1 MHFAPLPTCL
11 ALCFAGLA
19 HAAGPPA
26 APPAAPPDELDA
38 LALADK
44 APVESMQPTRPW
56 RIVIEGAA
64 GRNEMMNALSR
75 VNTQR
80 LSIDMR
86 FDVSL
91 APGVRAVLSDRVD
104 LAQSN
109 GVPPAENVNTLRE
122 AYLSW
127 AYSDHQNFELGRVN
141 VRNGAAMGFNPT
153 DWFKENALRSVV
165 SPDPAVLRENR
176 QGTVVLQGQQLWGS
190 GALTATFSPK
200 LADAPDPGA
209 FALDFGATNPRNR
222 WLLAGSYKFSD
233 AMNPQLLLY
242 GGTDTPTQL
251 GLNLSALAS
260 EAAVVF
266 GEFSVGKGR
275 FLRAQALGLGGDERT
290 QQRASAGFSYTTG
303 FNLTFTA
310 AAEYNSAAPEQGQW
324 HVLNPIDR
332 LRILATANAQQ
343 DLPVRQALFFH
354 ATWKDLLLRRL
365 NLSAF
370 VRRDDETASRHQWLE
385 ARYHWDHADLSVQ
398 WQRFSG
404 KPGSVFRS
412 LPQRHAVELALRYYF

>member
-1 MHFAPLPTCL
+1 MHFAPVPTCL
-11 ALCFAGLA
+11 ALCIAGVA
-19 HAAGPPA
+19 HAAG
-26 APPAAPPDELDA
+26 PPAAPPDELDA

-44 APVESMQPTRPW
+44 APARSTQPARPW
-56 RIVIEGAA
+56 RIFIEGAA
-64 GRNEMMNALSR
+64 GRNEVIDSVSR

-80 LSIDMR
+80 LSVDLR
-86 FDVSL
+86 VDVSL
-91 APGVRAVLSDRVD
+91 APGLRAVLSDRVD
-104 LAQSN
+104 LAHSN

-127 AYSDHQNFELGRVN
+127 AYNDHQVFELGRVN

-165 SPDPAVLRENR
+165 SPDPAMLRDNR

-200 LADAPDPGA
+200 LANVPDPDA

-233 AMNPQLLLY
+233 ALNPQLLLY
-242 GGTDTPTQL
+242 GGADTPTQL

-260 EAAVVF
+260 EAAVIF
-266 GEFSVGKGR
+266 GEFSVGKGSS
-275 FLRAQALGLGGDERT
+275 LPAQALGLAGAERT
-290 QQRASAGFSYTTG
+290 QQRASAGVSYTTR
-303 FNLTFTA
+303 FNLTLTA
-310 AAEYNSAAPEQGQW
+310 AAEYNSAAPSQSQW
-324 HVLNPIDR
+324 LALNPLER
-332 LRILATANAQQ
+332 LRVLATADAQQ
-343 DLPVRQALFFH
+343 DLPVRQAWFFH

-365 NLSAF
+365 DLSAF
-370 VRRDDETASRHQWLE
+370 LRRDNETDSRHQWLE
-385 ARYHWDHADLSVQ
+385 ARYHWDHADLSAQ

-404 KPGSVFRS
+404 EPGSVFRS
-412 LPQRHAVELALRYYF
+412 VPQRQAVELALRYYF

>member
-26 APPAAPPDELDA
+26 APPDELDA

-44 APVESMQPTRPW
+44 APVESTQPARPW
-56 RIVIEGAA
+56 RIFIEGAA
-64 GRNEMMNALSR
+64 GRNELIGAVSR
-75 VNTQR
+75 VDTR
-80 LSIDMR
+80 RMSVDLR

-104 LAQSN
+104 LAHSN

-127 AYSDHQNFELGRVN
+127 AYSDHQVFDLGRVN

-176 QGTVVLQGQQLWGS
+176 QGTVVLQGQHLWGS

-200 LADAPDPGA
+200 LANAPDPGA

-233 AMNPQLLLY
+233 AVNPQLLLY
-242 GGTDTPTQL
+242 GGVDTPTQL
-251 GLNLSALAS
+251 GLNFSALAS

-266 GEFSVGKGR
+266 GEFSVGKG
-275 FLRAQALGLGGDERT
+275 LSLQAKALGLGGNERT

-303 FNLTFTA
+303 LNLTFTA
-310 AAEYNSAAPEQGQW
+310 AAEYNSAAPRQGQW
-324 HVLNPIDR
+324 HVLNPIER
-332 LRILATANAQQ
+332 LRILATANVQQ

-365 NLSAF
+365 DVSAF
-370 VRRDDETASRHQWLE
+370 LRLDDETGSRHQWLE
-385 ARYHWDHADLSVQ
+385 ARYHWDHSDLSVQ

-404 KPGSVFRS
+404 EPGSVFRS
-412 LPQRHAVELALRYYF
+412 LPQRQAVELALRYYF